1 LQKQVTGSYLRAL
14 DAQQRYEKVHNFRL
28 LGTNYEDMIFVES
41 HTQFEAATDVL
52 ESLTGCIEM
61 KLEFPFEHL
70 LIDCIVFAMVVV
82 EQSEDLSKVDTVERL
97 FSVYLSIPIAEVRE
111 RIIRRIFQRV
121 RIVQAF

>member
-1 LQKQVTGSYLRAL
+1 
-14 DAQQRYEKVHNFRL
+14 
-28 LGTNYEDMIFVES
+28 MIFVES
-41 HTQFEAATDVL
+41 HTQFESATDVL

-70 LIDCIVFAMVVV
+70 LIDCVVFAMVVV